1 MSIWKFGIWLAT
13 MLMKA
18 GFRFLAVQAL
28 WVEKPIQAKGFLTV
42 QHPLGK
48 LHYD

>member
-1 MSIWKFGIWLAT
+1 
-13 MLMKA
+13 MLVTA
-18 GFRFLAVQAL
+18 VFRFLAVQAP
-28 WVEKPIQAKGFLTV
+28 WVEKPIQVKGFLTV